1 MSEENVEIVRRYY
14 EAFASDGFDRWM
26 EQFAEDVEYWPA
38 AGELGGVGPIRG
50 RKALRAY
57 FQDWID
63 TFDEFWFEL
72 IELIDAGGDTVVT
85 VERYGGRARLSG
97 VETDQTEAEVFT
109 IRDGKIAQCRECG
122 TRDEALEAA
131 GLSE

>member
-1 MSEENVEIVRRYY
+1 MEIMRRYY
-14 EAFASDGFDRWM
+14 EAYARGGFDRWM

-38 AGELGGVGPIRG
+38 AGELGGVGPIHG

-72 IELIDAGGDTVVT
+72 IELIDAGGDAPDLAASKLIRPKRRSSRFATERLRSAASTGPVT
-85 VERYGGRARLSG
+85 KPSKPPG
-97 VETDQTEAEVFT
+97 
-109 IRDGKIAQCRECG
+109 CR
-122 TRDEALEAA
+122 
-131 GLSE
+131 SKQ